1 MDMRPYRL
9 LVFDWDGT
17 LMDSIGTI
25 VDCTLAAF
33 DALTEVESLE
43 RPAPE
48 QIRECV
54 GLGLNETMQRHF
66 PAWNEELAGRLIDN
80 YRHLWR
86 ADYKDRVSLF
96 PESFATVRALSQAG
110 YLLGV
115 ATAKGRAGLEREL
128 DATGLRP
135 FFHATRTVD
144 EAPSKPAPGMLLGLF
159 EELGVGPAEALMIGD
174 TSFDLEMAVNAGCAG
189 LGVLSGGQR
198 LEHLAPHR
206 PIAVLPSVRELPAWL
221 GAPGRH
227 ARAGLA
233 LSTERA

>member
-1 MDMRPYRL
+1 MDTRNFRL

-25 VDCTLAAF
+25 VDCTMAAF
-33 DALTEVESLE
+33 AALDDVPAGE
-43 RPAPE
+43 RLAPE
-48 QIRECV
+48 QVRECI
-54 GLGLNETMQRHF
+54 GLGLPETMQRHF
-66 PAWNEELAGRLIDN
+66 PNWNEDISARLVDN
-80 YRHLWR
+80 YRRLWR
-86 ADYKDRVSLF
+86 ADYKDRVALF
-96 PESFATVRALSQAG
+96 PGSFAVVEELHAAG

-128 DATGLRP
+128 DATGLRR

-159 EELGVGPAEALMIGD
+159 EELGVVAAEALMIGD
-174 TSFDLEMAVNAGCAG
+174 TSFDLEMAGNAGCRG

-206 PIAVLPSVRELPAWL
+206 PVAVLPSVRELPAWL
-221 GAPGRH
+221 GA
-227 ARAGLA
+227 ASA
-233 LSTERA
+233 